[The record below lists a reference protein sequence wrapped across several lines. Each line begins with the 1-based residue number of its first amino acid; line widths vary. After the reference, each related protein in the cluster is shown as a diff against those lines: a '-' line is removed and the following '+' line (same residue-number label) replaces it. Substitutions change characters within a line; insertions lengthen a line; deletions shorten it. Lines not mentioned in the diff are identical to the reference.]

1 MDNII
6 HPVRN
11 EPPLLAPIF
20 RSGTQ
25 ARLLSELLL
34 TGDELSLSDL
44 AQRTESPYATAHREV
59 GRLIDAGILVERAVA
74 RTRLV
79 RANADSPL
87 VSPLRDILATV
98 TGPVVYLRQQLAAIA
113 GVDSAFIYG
122 SFAARASGIEG
133 PPPNDVDVM
142 VIGTADLDEVHEAC
156 DRVEANVKRPVN
168 ATLLTSS
175 EFERESTT
183 GFLTTVMTGPRLP
196 IIGDPS

>member
-1 MDNII
+1 M
-6 HPVRN
+6 RN

-44 AQRTESPYATAHREV
+44 AERADAPYATAHREV
-59 GRLIDAGILVERAVA
+59 GRLIDAGILAERAVG

-79 RANADSPL
+79 CANPDSPL

-98 TGPVVYLRQQLAAIA
+98 TGPVVYLRQQLAAIV

-122 SFAARASGIEG
+122 SFAARASGIAG
-133 PPPNDVDVM
+133 PPPNDIDVM
-142 VIGTADLDEVHEAC
+142 VIGTADLDDVHDAC
-156 DRVEANVKRPVN
+156 DRVERIVKRPVN
-168 ATLLTSS
+168 ATLLTPSD
-175 EFERESTT
+175 FEREMTT
-183 GFLTTVMTGPRLP
+183 GFLIAVMASPRLP
-196 IIGDPS
+196 IIGATP